1 MKKVQ
6 KGAEPKLLESYRIG
20 NPGNSWSQYRRNT
33 DRRDQIYDQLR
44 SDQGGLCA
52 YCEIDLKPKNASEAA
67 DFRVEH
73 FHPKSDISTS
83 HNWHLD
89 WQNLLACCHGDSRP
103 DVVDAGS
110 RFANPHSCDVPKGEN
125 DWDNLIFNPLHL
137 PAYPC
142 LFQFNR
148 SDGSISVNVANC
160 NNADVDITK
169 AQATID
175 NLNLDGVRLRNLR
188 KPVLNQLN
196 LQLRILVESGYT
208 VDDARNRLAQ
218 AALKKDNNTHW
229 PAFFS
234 AIRDYLGAAAEKQLA
249 AINYNG

>member
-1 MKKVQ
+1 MKKIL
-6 KGAEPKLLESYRIG
+6 KSAAPEKLEIYRLARPAG
-20 NPGNSWSQYRRNT
+20 TWDQCSRNKSRRE
-33 DRRDQIYDQLR
+33 QIQNQLR
-44 SDQGGLCA
+44 SNQGGLCA
-52 YCEIDLKPKNASEAA
+52 YCEIDLKPKNTTEAA

-73 FHPKSDISTS
+73 FHPKSDTSTP

-89 WQNLLACCHGDSRP
+89 WQNLLACCHGGSRP

-110 RFANPHSCDVPKGEN
+110 RFATPHSCDVPKGEN
-125 DWDNLIFNPLHL
+125 DWDNVIFNPLHL

-142 LFQFNR
+142 LFQVNR
-148 SDGSISVNVANC
+148 PDGSISINQANC
-160 NNADVDITK
+160 IQAGVDLLK

-175 NLNLDGVRLRNLR
+175 NLNLNAVRLKNLR

-196 LQLRILVESGYT
+196 SQLRKLVDSGYT

-218 AALKKDNNTHW
+218 AALKKDNNKHW

-234 AIRDYLGAAAEKQLA
+234 AIRDYLGEAAEQQLR